1 MDLLIE
7 DVITPA
13 GNVLINVPADIQT
26 LTGLGF
32 SEDAAH
38 LLIEEASAAAALA
51 TLIAARRAAYVS
63 EADPLYLEWQY
74 DGTVEKEK
82 DWRAKVAEIKVRFPL
97 MENN

>member
-13 GNVLINVPADIQT
+13 GDILINVPADVQT

-32 SEDAAH
+32 NEAVAH
-38 LLIEEASAAAALA
+38 LLIEKASAASALA
-51 TLIAARRAAYVS
+51 TLIAARRAAYVN